1 MGLLTNYKLSDFT
14 GVRLNKFIKLQLF
27 KYFRFDRDYIFVCS
41 EGINNA
47 DMKCRKNDIFVDKC
61 YKQYKYLI
69 K

>member
-1 MGLLTNYKLSDFT
+1 MGLLTSYKLSDFT

-47 DMKCRKNDIFVDKC
+47 DMKCRKTTFS
-61 YKQYKYLI
+61 LI
-69 K
+69 NAINNINA